1 VPRTIAILGAGFGGL
16 RAAMLL
22 GKAIRR
28 HRLTD
33 CRVALVERNDFHTY
47 APLLHEV
54 SASPEE
60 VASYYDLKS
69 IVTFPLAWVL
79 GRYAIERVCDTISS
93 LDLQNGQ
100 VALASGRRLDYDYLI
115 VALGAETNFY
125 GIPGLQEGALGLK
138 TFDDAIRIRDAIWLS
153 SCTSNRLRIVVCGGG
168 STGVE
173 LAGELQPWLNA
184 ITRAGRCRTGITLLH
199 AGPSVLSG
207 SSRRVAE
214 KVADRL
220 ARLKVKVLTD
230 ERIVA
235 IDSEARMAR
244 LESGMLIPFDVLIW
258 TAGVKPNSVLDSL
271 PVRYAAGGRLA
282 VAADLSVIAERNTRL
297 HGKVYGV
304 GDVACV
310 AVPEGGQAAPMTAR
324 SAISQASVAA
334 RNVIADIR
342 GEPGI
347 AYTPRSYPYIIP
359 VGGKYAVAKAGPF
372 VIAGFPAWLFKGG
385 VELGYLLA
393 ILPPLQAL
401 RVWLK
406 GIKLFTL
413 NDRLG

>member
-1 VPRTIAILGAGFGGL
+1 
-16 RAAMLL
+16 MLI

-33 CRVALVERNDFHTY
+33 CRVVLIDRNDFHTY
-47 APLLHEV
+47 APLLYEV
-54 SASPEE
+54 SASPED
-60 VASYYDLKS
+60 VASYYDLKT
-69 IVTFPLAWVL
+69 IVTFPLAEVL
-79 GRYAIERVCDTISS
+79 GEYAIERVRDTVSS
-93 LDLQNGQ
+93 LDLAAGR
-100 VALASGRRLDYDYLI
+100 VALASGSHLDYDYLI
-115 VALGAETNFY
+115 IALGAETHYY
-125 GIPGLQEGALGLK
+125 GIPGLQAGALGLK
-138 TFDDAIRIRDAIWLS
+138 TFDDAIRIRDAVWLS
-153 SCTSNRLRIVVCGGG
+153 SCTLNRLRIVIGGGG

-184 ITRAGRCRTGITLLH
+184 ITREGRCRTGITLLH

-207 SSRRVAE
+207 FSRRVVE
-214 KVADRL
+214 KVVRRL
-220 ARLKVKVLTD
+220 DLLKVKVLTD

-235 IDSEARMAR
+235 IDSEAHMVH

-258 TAGVKPNSVLDSL
+258 TAGVTPSSVLGSL
-271 PVRYAAGGRLA
+271 HVLHAAGGRLA
-282 VAADLSVIAERNTRL
+282 VSADLSVIAEGGARL

-304 GDVACV
+304 GDAACV
-310 AVPEGGQAAPMTAR
+310 AVLEGGQVAPMTAH

-347 AYTPRSYPYIIP
+347 AYRPRSYPYIIP
-359 VGGKYAVAKAGPF
+359 VGGKYAVAKVGPL
-372 VIAGFPAWLFKGG
+372 VISGFLAWLFKGG

-393 ILPPLQAL
+393 ILPLRQAL

-406 GIKLFTL
+406 GIRLFTV

>member
-1 VPRTIAILGAGFGGL
+1 MPRTIAILGAGFGGL
-16 RAAMLL
+16 RAAKLL
-22 GKAIRR
+22 GRAIRR

-33 CRVALVERNDFHTY
+33 CRVVLVERNDYHTY
-47 APLLHEV
+47 APLLYEV

-60 VASYYDLKS
+60 VAAAFDLKS
-69 IVTFPLAWVL
+69 MVTFPLAEVL
-79 GRYAIERVCDTISS
+79 GGYAIERVRDTVSG
-93 LDLQNGQ
+93 LDLPNGQ
-100 VALASGRRLDYDYLI
+100 VALASGKRLDYDYLI
-115 VALGAETNFY
+115 IALGAQTRYY
-125 GIPGLQEGALGLK
+125 GIPGMELDALGLK
-138 TFDDAIRIRDAIWLS
+138 TFDDAIRIRDAVWLS
-153 SCTSNRLRIVVCGGG
+153 SCTLHRLRIVIGGGG

-184 ITRAGRCRTGITLLH
+184 ITREGRCRTGITLLH
-199 AGPSVLSG
+199 AGPGVLNGFSP
-207 SSRRVAE
+207 RVVK

-235 IDSEARMAR
+235 IDSEAHIVR
-244 LESGMLIPFDVLIW
+244 LESGMQIPFDILIW
-258 TAGVKPNSVLDSL
+258 AVGGAPNPVLDGL
-271 PVRYAAGGRLA
+271 PVRYAAGGQLA
-282 VAADLSVIAERNTRL
+282 VAADLSIIADGDTRL

-304 GDVACV
+304 GDAICL
-310 AVPEGGQAAPMTAR
+310 AVPEDGRAGPMTAR
-324 SAISQASVAA
+324 SAISQAAVAA

-347 AYTPRSYPYIIP
+347 AYRPRSYPYIIP
-359 VGGKYAVAKAGPF
+359 LGGKYAVAKAGPL
-372 VIAGFPAWLFKGG
+372 VISGFPAWLFKGG

-393 ILPPLQAL
+393 ILPPRQAL
-401 RVWLK
+401 RAWFK

>member
-1 VPRTIAILGAGFGGL
+1 MPRTIAILGAGFGGL

-28 HRLTD
+28 HRINGW
-33 CRVALVERNDFHTY
+33 RVALVDRNDFHTY
-47 APLLHEV
+47 APLLYEV

-60 VASYYDLKS
+60 VASYYDLKT
-69 IVTFPLAWVL
+69 IVTFPLAKVL
-79 GRYAIERVCDTISS
+79 GEYAIERVRDTVSG
-93 LDLQNGQ
+93 LDLPNGQ
-100 VALASGRRLDYDYLI
+100 VALASGKRLDYDYLI
-115 VALGAETNFY
+115 IALGAETNYY
-125 GIPGLQEGALGLK
+125 GIPGLQAGALGLK
-138 TFDDAIRIRDAIWLS
+138 SFDDAVRIRDAIWLS
-153 SCTSNRLRIVVCGGG
+153 SCTLNRLRIVIGGGG

-184 ITRAGRCRTGITLLH
+184 ITREGHCRTGITLLH
-199 AGPSVLSG
+199 AGPTVLSG
-207 SSRRVAE
+207 FSQRVVE

-220 ARLKVKVLTD
+220 AQLKVKVLTD

-235 IDSEARMAR
+235 IDSEAHMAH

-258 TAGVKPNSVLDSL
+258 TAGVKPNRILGSL

-282 VAADLSVIAERNTRL
+282 VAADLSVIAEGDTRL

-304 GDVACV
+304 GDAACA

-342 GEPGI
+342 GEPGV
-347 AYTPRSYPYIIP
+347 AYTPRNYPYIIP

-372 VIAGFPAWLFKGG
+372 VIGGFSAWLFKGT

-393 ILPPLQAL
+393 ILPPIQAL
-401 RVWLK
+401 RVWAK